1 MGWLQKTPLV
11 SLLFAVAIAT
21 VPFLLGD
28 PSPGDRARFDDARE
42 AARDYFVQNP
52 VLEVGALGE
61 LVLDTN
67 WLAEARAA
75 AEAEVDSSA
84 DVRLPPRLL
93 ARSQARL
100 DGLVDDAYLARR
112 VADPSWR
119 LGVLDLQTPGRNYVA
134 HAFVHEL
141 GAAVALCVIVLLLA
155 GIPLERAWGSPVFA
169 LFVLTAIPLTA
180 QAYRVLDGSSGV
192 PWSGSAGLAGALVGA
207 YFIRSLGGHLPLPGW
222 VLLPAWIAADSLIVR
237 GFWIDDPGAV
247 PWATLAAAVALGAGT
262 AGALRLLRIGARV
275 DAITSNR
282 SSGGPNP
289 AVTRAARMCSD
300 GDPYQAF
307 DLIQAAWRE
316 DTSDLG
322 VCEAFFSIAVEVGQP
337 EAAAEAVLP
346 PLRCALRK
354 GEFNHALDYWLPLA
368 TRQCKVS
375 LEPTAFVR
383 LGETLLDAGHPEE
396 ALFSLRSAIDAGVS
410 AAGAARIV
418 NIARDLDPVLTRT
431 AAHLALA
438 DPSIEG
444 SLREEFER
452 LVATKVPAP
461 SPAASPEPPP
471 ESRSPLDRRVQ
482 AEHQTVE
489 TTAFPLELD
498 TEAAPNAFPLELDT
512 EAAPNAFS
520 LELDTDFE
528 TTAFADPSGDLN
540 RSVEEESLFALDD
553 LEAPAAGFDFASTR
567 AGADDVDPRDDETDT
582 DFTPVI
588 DAMPSASFSEDV
600 AFASLAGEAPTKIL
614 TLRSLKAVDAVPVG
628 ASDEWIEIDAA
639 GRGKS
644 KLPLHRIEAIA
655 IGAVD
660 GLGPRP
666 VLVLDFV
673 LNWFGD
679 TSEPLKSIR
688 LRSDRFDPLAFSPG
702 GGNPLEA
709 LTRWIGALESA
720 TGAACLPTRDVLAGR
735 FGRFADLAAYERDV
749 LMAEAPA

>member
-42 AARDYFVQNP
+42 VARDYFVRNP
-52 VLEVGALGE
+52 TLEVDALGE

-67 WLAEARAA
+67 WLAEARSA

-207 YFIRSLGGHLPLPGW
+207 YFIRSLGGHFPLPGW
-222 VLLPAWIAADSLIVR
+222 VLLPAWIAADALVVR
-237 GFWIDDPGAV
+237 GFWVDDPGAV

-262 AGALRLLRIGARV
+262 AGALRLRRIEARV

-289 AVTRAARMCSD
+289 AITRAARMCSD

-316 DTSDLG
+316 DTSDLD

-346 PLRCALRK
+346 SLRSALRK
-354 GEFNHALDYWLPLA
+354 GEFNRALDYWLPLA

-383 LGETLLDAGHPEE
+383 LGETLLDASHPEE

-410 AAGAARIV
+410 SAGASRIV
-418 NIARDLDPVLTRT
+418 DIARDLDPVLTRT

-452 LVATKVPAP
+452 LVATKVPTP

-498 TEAAPNAFPLELDT
+498 TDFETTAFP
-512 EAAPNAFS
+512 

-528 TTAFADPSGDLN
+528 TTAFADPSGDL
-540 RSVEEESLFALDD
+540 
-553 LEAPAAGFDFASTR
+553 EAPAAGFDFAATR

-600 AFASLAGEAPTKIL
+600 AFASLAGEASTKIL

-628 ASDEWIEIDAA
+628 ASDEWIEIDAE

-660 GLGPRP
+660 ELGPRP

-673 LNWFGD
+673 LNWSGD

-709 LTRWIGALESA
+709 FTRWIGALESA